1 MIRGLIR
8 NIGDDWKEIGDVE
21 KKQRRRILETIQEE
35 EEEQEMEGPR
45 VEEWNEE
52 DEMGNLQDLYN
63 EL

>member
-1 MIRGLIR
+1 MDGIIRGLIR

-45 VEEWNEE
+45 VEE
-52 DEMGNLQDLYN
+52 
-63 EL
+63 